1 VRTFRLR
8 VGYDGTDFHGWQ
20 RQPGTRTAQGELERA
35 LSDALEE
42 SVITVGAGRTD
53 AGVHARG
60 QVATFRSGT
69 PLPAKAVRAL
79 GARRLPADL
88 ELHEVAEAEDGFD
101 ARRSARWRRY
111 RYRLIEQDDVLWR
124 RFAWWPERPLRL
136 EGLARAVEP
145 LAGEHDFSAFRASGG
160 SPGTPVC
167 RVLHAGWTR
176 WEGGWA
182 LDLTADH
189 FLYHMVRNVV
199 GTAIALM
206 RSEDPAG
213 EVTRILAG
221 RDRGAAG
228 ATAPPH
234 GLCLEEVG
242 YAG

>member
-1 VRTFRLR
+1 MRTFRLR
-8 VGYDGTDFHGWQ
+8 VGYDGTAFHGWQ
-20 RQPGTRTAQGELERA
+20 RQPGQRTAQGELERA

-42 SVITVGAGRTD
+42 PVTTVGAGRTD

-60 QVATFRSGT
+60 QVASFRSGT
-69 PLPAKAVRAL
+69 PLPARAVRAL
-79 GARRLPADL
+79 AARRLPSDL
-88 ELHEVAEAEDGFD
+88 ALHDAAEAAEGFD
-101 ARRSARWRRY
+101 ARRSALWRRY
-111 RYRLIEQDDVLWR
+111 RYRLVERDDVLWR
-124 RFAWWPERPLRL
+124 RFAWWPERPLVV

-145 LAGEHDFSAFRASGG
+145 LAGEHDFSAFRAVGS

-167 RVLHAGWTR
+167 RITQLAWTR

-182 LDLTADH
+182 LDIAADH

-206 RSEDPAG
+206 KHEDPAG
-213 EVTRILAG
+213 EVRRILAG
-221 RDRGAAG
+221 RDRAAAG

-242 YAG
+242 YPA